1 LKYQI
6 FYIKY
11 IYILMWALYNS
22 YHYDCLDRSNYQKKE
37 NKSEIKKKKTI
48 YNPERQN
55 YDDIFCQGNKILYEF

>member
-1 LKYQI
+1 
-6 FYIKY
+6 
-11 IYILMWALYNS
+11 MWALYNS